1 MGYRETIKKGTFMEK
16 EEQDINQRPKN
27 DETND
32 HDKVVVEKD
41 FDQQIDDLLTKNS
54 DNPDYQLL
62 KQKIDQQ
69 MDLIADLNEKIL
81 YQVADNRNMLNRRE
95 EIERKL
101 RKYGA
106 RKLGELIVPD
116 IDLFKKVLAT
126 SENHA
131 SEEVKNYL
139 KGFEMISAKLDHS
152 LAEAGIKEVKIAVGD
167 DFDPKIMEAV
177 EQVESTT
184 IDSGKVAQTISNAY
198 LIHDEVLLHGKVKVA
213 K

>member
-1 MGYRETIKKGTFMEK
+1 MGYREIIKKGIFMEK
-16 EEQDINQRPKN
+16 EEQEIKQTSNS
-27 DETND
+27 DEVNHQD
-32 HDKVVVEKD
+32 EEFVEKD
-41 FDQQIDDLLTKNS
+41 FDQQVDDLLARNA

-69 MDLIADLNEKIL
+69 MDVITDLNEKIL

-126 SENHA
+126 SENNA

-139 KGFEMISAKLDHS
+139 KGFEMIITKLDHS
-152 LAEAGIKEVKIAVGD
+152 LAEAGIKEVKISIGD
-167 DFDPKIMEAV
+167 DFDSKIMEAV
-177 EQVESTT
+177 EQIESTT
-184 IDSGKVAQTISNAY
+184 IQSSKVVETISNAY